1 MRRYKSFL
9 TNEVRLE
16 IPFFIFDLLIFLAIA
31 SVILALIKYGESRY
45 YLEQE
50 DVGVNYQQTVK
61 ASLLALFIFA
71 ILNVVGMN
79 LILSI
84 VLSSGALI
92 FCHSFIKKLEQ
103 KKKMQTFDRALNE
116 GIQVISTSLRAGLTL
131 RESLLVSVKSSP
143 RAFADEAQKVLR
155 DLGLGVSMEEA
166 LLEMRKRV
174 NTPIANLALGAMII
188 SNRQGG
194 DLPTMLFK
202 IGDTINQRERIA
214 GKLKAITAQG
224 KMQAILVA
232 SAPPFLF
239 IFMSFYDPKRMELLT
254 QNFMGNCLLVLAVV
268 LEIIGI
274 FVTRKI
280 MELKY

>member
-1 MRRYKSFL
+1 MFFISEL
-9 TNEVRLE
+9 SMEL
-16 IPFFIFDLLIFLAIA
+16 PFFIFDFLIFIALAC
-31 SVILALIKYGESRY
+31 VILALLKYGESKY
-45 YLEQE
+45 YKETLE
-50 DVGVNYQQTVK
+50 GHAANYHQTLK
-61 ASLLALFIFA
+61 ACLAALALFA
-71 ILNVVGMN
+71 ILNVVGTN
-79 LILSI
+79 LILST
-84 VLSSGALI
+84 VLSSGAFI
-92 FCHSFIKKLEQ
+92 FCHTFIKKLEQ
-103 KKKMQTFDRALNE
+103 KKKTQTFDRALNE

-131 RESLLVSVKSSP
+131 REALMASVKSSP
-143 RAFADEAQKVLR
+143 KAFADEVQNVLR

-202 IGDTINQRERIA
+202 IGETINQRERIA
-214 GKLKAITAQG
+214 GKLRALTAQG

-239 IFMSFYDPKRMELLT
+239 VFMSFYDPKRMELLT
-254 QNFMGNCLLVLAVV
+254 QNFTGNCLLVLAVL
-268 LEIIGI
+268 LEVIGI